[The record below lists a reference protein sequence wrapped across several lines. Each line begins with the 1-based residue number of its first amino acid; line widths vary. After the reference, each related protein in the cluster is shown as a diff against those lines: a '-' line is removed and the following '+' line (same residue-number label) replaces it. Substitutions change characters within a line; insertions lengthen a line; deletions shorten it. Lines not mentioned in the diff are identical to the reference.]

1 MAPSRSATSSTWSVG
16 TKRNSAS
23 LSTNFLMSQGQAT
36 RSTLTC
42 SRVIHFIA
50 WFSFWL
56 RRRASTAKR
65 TNRDAKRDGLSHL
78 AFLIDGDATT
88 GQKDIE
94 PLPQCIVGRGV
105 RSHFGRD
112 LFLDR
117 HAVRVHDVDDPRR
130 LIEDAEVRDS
140 NVETAKLVIMPDR
153 VGWACN
159 RYPRLFST
167 AGEIERD
174 HRASIASHKRPAAL
188 LIEVQP
194 MRPRA
199 PDGEPLNQRERIC
212 REYCYAGRL
221 ANIDEKAISRLV
233 VDSPAR
239 ATRKLH
245 LRHHLACLRV
255 DQPRPVLMDISHQ
268 QVVTSRV
275 PGQAVGFL
283 PDCNRS

>member
-1 MAPSRSATSSTWSVG
+1 
-16 TKRNSAS
+16 
-23 LSTNFLMSQGQAT
+23 MSQGQAT
-36 RSTLTC
+36 RSTLMC

-50 WFSFWL
+50 WFSFL
-56 RRRASTAKR
+56 LCRIASTAKR
-65 TNRDAKRDGLSHL
+65 TNRGAKRGGLSHL
-78 AFLIDGDATT
+78 AFLIDGDSTT
-88 GQKDIE
+88 GQKHIE
-94 PLPQCIVGRGV
+94 ALPQCIVGRGV
-105 RSHFGRD
+105 RPHFCGE
-112 LFLDR
+112 LVLDR
-117 HAVRVHDVDDPRR
+117 HALSVHYVDDTRR
-130 LIEDAEVRDS
+130 LIEDTEVRDS
-140 NVETAKLVIMPDR
+140 HIEATKPVIMPDGIWR
-153 VGWACN
+153 ACN
-159 RYPRLFST
+159 RNPRLFSP

-174 HRASIASHKRPAAL
+174 NRASIASHKRPAAL

-199 PDGEPLNQRERIC
+199 PDGEPLNQRERFC
-212 REYCYAGRL
+212 RERCYAGRL
-221 ANIDEKAISRLV
+221 ANIDEKAVSRLL

-255 DQPRPVLMDISHQ
+255 DQLRPVLLDISHQ